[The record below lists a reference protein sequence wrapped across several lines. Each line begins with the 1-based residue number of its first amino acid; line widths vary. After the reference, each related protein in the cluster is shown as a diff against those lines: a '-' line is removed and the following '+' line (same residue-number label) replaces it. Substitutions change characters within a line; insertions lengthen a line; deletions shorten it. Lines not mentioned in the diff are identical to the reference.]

1 MKIKVNDNVLV
12 ITGKDKGKTG
22 KVTKVYKKTNKVV
35 VEKLNMRVKHIKKT
49 NQKAGE
55 RITFEAPMDA
65 SNVMIIDPKTG
76 KPTRV
81 GYKKLEKNKKERI
94 SRISESSLDNISVVA
109 KAQVKKTPT
118 AKAGKSAASK
128 KKTVKA

>member
-35 VEKLNMRVKHIKKT
+35 VEKLNIRIKHIKKT
-49 NQKAGE
+49 NQRAGE
-55 RITFEAPMDA
+55 KISFEAPMDA
-65 SNVMIIDPKTG
+65 SNVMIIDPKEG

-94 SRISESSLDNISVVA
+94 SRLSGTSLDNISVAA
-109 KAQVKKTPT
+109 KVQTKKAPA
-118 AKAGKSAASK
+118 AKPK
-128 KKTVKA
+128 KKVVKA